1 MGDPAVHDDEEE
13 GEGRFR
19 KRRRTPV
26 RRGFLSRIGAWLLG
40 AIITGIVPL
49 AVALWV
55 RSLAVDYVPMLKQA
69 TPAAAAGSAA
79 VVAVSFSFMLFL
91 EFYAYWKMGPSA
103 GGAEDAP
110 VTGRMQFLTLSPA
123 TRLSQAIDWIRYSSG
138 VQVER
143 QVGQAIQD
151 AAASETRVAGLRAL
165 AQFGSP
171 DAIDELG
178 RLATGHP
185 PLLNDPLSFDA
196 LASAL
201 ASLGSQSE
209 PLLQTMWKESGHA
222 GTGSAPAEGR
232 TPADL
237 VLAVYAKLEAIADTA
252 VAYGIAREAAM
263 AQTSSP
269 ERRAAAIA
277 LMAKCGSR
285 SDVAWLASFLV
296 NQPEPVKQ
304 AALDAL
310 RHLDARLKKQE
321 APPAANGPAPAGR

>member
-79 VVAVSFSFMLFL
+79 VVAVSFSFM
-91 EFYAYWKMGPSA
+91 
-103 GGAEDAP
+103 
-110 VTGRMQFLTLSPA
+110 QFLIVYVLVPLVPGLIVGYLTVSPA